1 MCNFNSYKKIQS
13 QIDTDVTFPR
23 FISKAQ
29 TLNIISIIP
38 FISPSLLLLFC
49 SVKK

>member
-1 MCNFNSYKKIQS
+1 MKS

-23 FISKAQ
+23 FVYKAKK
-29 TLNIISIIP
+29 LNIISIIP

-49 SVKK
+49 SEKND